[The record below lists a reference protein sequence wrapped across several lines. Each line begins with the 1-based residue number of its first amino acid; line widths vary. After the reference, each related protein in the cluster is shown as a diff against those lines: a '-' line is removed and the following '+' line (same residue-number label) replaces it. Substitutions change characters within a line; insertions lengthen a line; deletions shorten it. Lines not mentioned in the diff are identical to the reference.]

1 MTNIKQ
7 NLPHILEQ
15 HRLWLRR
22 CNGTRA
28 VLTGAVLRDA
38 DLRDADLAGAVL
50 RDADLRDADLRDA
63 DLTGAV
69 LTGADLR
76 DADLRD
82 AVLTGADLI
91 EAAQRSDGYRFYAN
105 TKDGALMIKAGCRY
119 FDIDTG
125 REHWRTTRGGTP
137 LGDETM
143 AILDYIE
150 RVAAIRGMWTRPA
163 LKEAAGE

>member
-1 MTNIKQ
+1 MTDIKQ

-28 VLTGAVLRDA
+28 
-38 DLRDADLAGAVL
+38 
-50 RDADLRDADLRDA
+50 DLRDADLRNA
-63 DLTGAV
+63 DLTGAVLTGAV

>member
-1 MTNIKQ
+1 MTDIKQ

-28 VLTGAVLRDA
+28 
-38 DLRDADLAGAVL
+38 DLRDAD
-50 RDADLRDADLRDA
+50 
-63 DLTGAV
+63 

-150 RVAAIRGMWTRPA
+150 RVAAIRGMWTRTA